1 MSILQTP
8 DMKLRRPSATA
19 STAVYFPTE
28 FKALP
33 ESAAST
39 QPIPLISSLPT
50 PRTTSPTPASTSPS
64 LANSSV
70 HVDQDSTLANSP
82 LPVAQ
87 DSTLANLSVTAVQD
101 STLAN
106 SSVPAVQD
114 SIDYNNDDDDDG
126 ADDDDDDEGYFSDIN
141 ETCAVYVYTDIIT
154 TRKVGYQENRLLRV
168 IPLQSKK
175 SSFIEF
181 THIEYI
187 PLITNHINSISIS
200 IHDDQ
205 GQRIAF
211 CPSRSPIICTLHF
224 RKIRNI

>member
-1 MSILQTP
+1 MGSSPAKIDHSEKYVDRHRRSYHQYSKKKMSILQTP

-64 LANSSV
+64 LANS
-70 HVDQDSTLANSP
+70 P

-87 DSTLANLSVTAVQD
+87 DSTLANLSV
-101 STLAN
+101 
-106 SSVPAVQD
+106 PAVQD
-114 SIDYNNDDDDDG
+114 SIDDNNDDDG
-126 ADDDDDDEGYFSDIN
+126 DDDDDEGYFSDIN